1 MFYDEPQ
8 IAGRLKQGKANDLAK
23 KILHILKE
31 GVRFCREKEMIDT
44 NIWEFDPEADP
55 PQPGN
60 LEQVLSKGLK
70 LMEEEMVVEEE
81 EDLKR
86 VRRRLQLWKAEIQR
100 CIPKNCSFEGIPIN
114 FSFSDAKRIKNRI
127 LERFG
132 LYAEEVDEKDR
143 IMDMMDED
151 EEFQFAFGACCCPY
165 YCGVNSTWIYLV
177 KIKQQEPEE
186 D

>member
-60 LEQVLSKGLK
+60 LEQVFELMNSQTVDKLTQLSCY
-70 LMEEEMVVEEE
+70 VVSLGDGEC
-81 EDLKR
+81 LFR
-86 VRRRLQLWKAEIQR
+86 SCQR
-100 CIPKNCSFEGIPIN
+100 G
-114 FSFSDAKRIKNRI
+114 
-127 LERFG
+127 
-132 LYAEEVDEKDR
+132 
-143 IMDMMDED
+143 
-151 EEFQFAFGACCCPY
+151 
-165 YCGVNSTWIYLV
+165 
-177 KIKQQEPEE
+177 
-186 D
+186 

>member
-1 MFYDEPQ
+1 
-8 IAGRLKQGKANDLAK
+8 
-23 KILHILKE
+23 
-31 GVRFCREKEMIDT
+31 
-44 NIWEFDPEADP
+44 
-55 PQPGN
+55 
-60 LEQVLSKGLK
+60 
-70 LMEEEMVVEEE
+70 
-81 EDLKR
+81 
-86 VRRRLQLWKAEIQR
+86 LQLWKAEIQR